1 MILVVDDDNA
11 LRTAI
16 CWLLRGAGYS
26 VQDAA
31 DGTSALRRLRTMR
44 VDLLITDIVMPNGD
58 GIELIS
64 AVKREGL
71 ARRIIAISGR
81 GSLGSVELLEMSSLL
96 GADAAMAKPVSPARL
111 LEQVADLMP
120 SPAEGNRH

>member
-1 MILVVDDDNA
+1 
-11 LRTAI
+11 
-16 CWLLRGAGYS
+16 
-26 VQDAA
+26 
-31 DGTSALRRLRTMR
+31 RTMR
-44 VDLLITDIVMPNGD
+44 VELLITDIVMPNGD

-71 ARRIIAISGR
+71 ASRIIAISGR

-96 GADAAMAKPVSPARL
+96 GADAAMAKPVSAARL

-120 SPAEGNRH
+120 SPAEGARH